1 MGNEQINGYSQM
13 GFTTAVKSCFSKY
26 ATFTGRARRSEYWFF
41 VLFNILVEI
50 VVYIPGVL
58 LVLTLSR
65 PQMYIGF
72 GLLALM
78 GIFAL
83 AVIIPGLA
91 VIVRRL
97 HDTGRSGWWYFIS
110 LVPFVGGIILLV
122 FLCTDSQPG
131 ENKWGPNPK
140 GE

>member
-1 MGNEQINGYSQM
+1 MENEQIKGNSQM
-13 GFTTAVKSCFSKY
+13 GFLEAVKTCLRKY
-26 ATFTGRARRSEYWFF
+26 ATFSGRARRFEYWFF